1 MHVFLSMP
9 VINSSVS
16 DPTCQQTFGFM
27 LL

>member
-1 MHVFLSMP
+1 MP

-16 DPTCQQTFGFM
+16 DLTCQKTFGFM